1 MKKTLVALAVLALV
15 FAAAMP
21 TLAKN
26 NTISVTGSYGST
38 IVGLEYE
45 RRIGNFGVGLE
56 VSMLS
61 NPRFW
66 NAPEPGQLEGWF
78 DMRINGL
85 FRYYLNLNPTV
96 RPYIS
101 LAPGVYLGIPIMDG
115 EQPEPYGMALPND
128 YAPPVFAAFDL
139 ITSAGIELN
148 PGPLR
153 IAAEAGYEF
162 IVYPY
167 LDGFAAQPLPLVGSF
182 FFKGAVGV
190 RF

>member
-15 FAAAMP
+15 FAAAVP

-56 VSMLS
+56 VSMLA
-61 NPRFW
+61 NERFW
-66 NAPEPGQLEGWF
+66 GMPEPGQLEEGWF
-78 DMRINGL
+78 DMRMNGL
-85 FRYYLNLNPTV
+85 FRYYLNLSPAV

-115 EQPEPYGMALPND
+115 EEPEPYGAALPKNG
-128 YAPPVFAAFDL
+128 PPVFAAFDL

-162 IVYPY
+162 VVYPY